1 MWLFSLLAEC
11 VRSNCLVRVLE
22 STQPGRHMS
31 IYGVS
36 VSVSVLACVCLH
48 SLTTTLSS
56 VSFKFF
62 MTLLL
67 LCPSFLNPGRE
78 MKEGN
83 YQNGNPYNQL
93 LSLSLTISW
102 MKFASLFSSVQ
113 SLSCI
118 RLVAIPWT
126 EKPGKLQ
133 SMGSQRVRHDLPTK
147 QQQIG
152 LK

>member
-11 VRSNCLVRVLE
+11 VRSNCLVRILE

-93 LSLSLTISW
+93 LSLSLTMSW
-102 MKFASLFSSVQ
+102 MWTRLSDWFDVLSVICF
-113 SLSCI
+113 LLWYKRRCTI
-118 RLVAIPWT
+118 HNI
-126 EKPGKLQ
+126 
-133 SMGSQRVRHDLPTK
+133 
-147 QQQIG
+147 IF
-152 LK
+152 

>member
-93 LSLSLTISW
+93 LSLSLTMSW
-102 MKFASLFSSVQ
+102 MWTRLSDWFDVLSVICF
-113 SLSCI
+113 LLWYI
-118 RLVAIPWT
+118 RRCTI
-126 EKPGKLQ
+126 
-133 SMGSQRVRHDLPTK
+133 HN
-147 QQQIG
+147 IIF
-152 LK
+152 